1 MIRRLVFVTGE
12 AMETLRFEFSGSPA
26 ANSRRSS
33 KVVGVVGSGQ
43 LEVMIEPANLDGQ
56 CVVEIETSATGFTA
70 IWEAVLRD
78 FLARWPL
85 GDVRI
90 SVNDG
95 GATPAVVVLRLEQA
109 AAEFLDV

>member
-1 MIRRLVFVTGE
+1 
-12 AMETLRFEFSGSPA
+12 METLRFEFSGNPA
-26 ANSRRSS
+26 ANSWRNS

-43 LEVMIEPANLDGQ
+43 LEVMIEPVSLDGQ
-56 CVVEIETSATGFTA
+56 CVVEIETSAIGFTA

-78 FLARWPL
+78 FATRWPL
-85 GDVRI
+85 GDVHI